1 LKIYHKINII
11 DLNINLDKLLDQE
24 KEAEASRFLNKFKA
38 IAKKRGVYFVPRQEF
53 ISVLTSLGI
62 TRSICQDELLSL
74 SVEDYCRGT
83 EDDRDRPGQV
93 WIFGRRFEG
102 TELYIKLKLAKVGK
116 ETIAKCLSFH
126 PAEFPLCFPL
136 RAEKEG
142 KEK

>member
-1 LKIYHKINII
+1 
-11 DLNINLDKLLDQE
+11 LDKG
-24 KEAEASRFLNKFKA
+24 KEAEISSFLNEFKL
-38 IAKKRGVYFVPRQEF
+38 IAKNRGVYFITRQEF
-53 ISVLTSLGI
+53 IMTLTSLGI
-62 TRSICQDELLSL
+62 TRAICQDELLSL
-74 SVEDYCRGT
+74 SVEDYCRGP

-136 RAEKEG
+136 RPEKDG
-142 KEK
+142 KKK

>member
-24 KEAEASRFLNKFKA
+24 KEAEASRFLNEFKA

-62 TRSICQDELLSL
+62 TRSICQDELLNL
-74 SVEDYCRGT
+74 SVEDYCQGP

-136 RAEKEG
+136 RPAKEG
-142 KEK
+142 VGK